1 VQSLDPRRAL
11 ARGWSITRDGKGRVV
26 RASSA
31 VAPGELLA
39 TTVFDGVV
47 TSRVEE
53 PSGTALPT
61 GGLGATI
68 GAEEAG

>member
-1 VQSLDPRRAL
+1 
-11 ARGWSITRDGKGRVV
+11 VV

-39 TTVFDGVV
+39 TTVFEGVV